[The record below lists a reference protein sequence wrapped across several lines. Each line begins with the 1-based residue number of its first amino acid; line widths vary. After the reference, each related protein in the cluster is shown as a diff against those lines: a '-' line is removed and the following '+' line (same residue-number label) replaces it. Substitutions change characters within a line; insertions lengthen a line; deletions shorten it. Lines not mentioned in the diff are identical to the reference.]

1 MDQDAIHQ
9 LTGQWNWQIWP
20 DNVYYLIY
28 CYYIKY
34 EPNSLFFSTPCTI
47 ALHSTSGTKD
57 KRSSW
62 ASGIFSCARSHRKLK
77 ALAVHVG
84 YHSTDYWDF
93 NCPIH
98 TTGLC
103 RRLGLT
109 RPLAMKKE
117 RFCVALAEAS
127 GRKPSMATQLQ
138 WQHPWYWYLQFNTKY
153 EEEASGFLFSTAG
166 EEWQSGTHLR
176 ISLNREQFKVSIGWV
191 QFN

>member
-1 MDQDAIHQ
+1 MFD
-9 LTGQWNWQIWP
+9 
-20 DNVYYLIY
+20 
-28 CYYIKY
+28 
-34 EPNSLFFSTPCTI
+34 
-47 ALHSTSGTKD
+47 
-57 KRSSW
+57 
-62 ASGIFSCARSHRKLK
+62 
-77 ALAVHVG
+77 
-84 YHSTDYWDF
+84 HSTDYWDF

-117 RFCVALAEAS
+117 RFCVVLAEAS

-138 WQHPWYWYLQFNTKY
+138 WQHPRYWYPQLNAKY

-191 QFN
+191 QFNWRWTQTAWTIAPGQSEPNAEGQASTLFNASSLLSHLKGKNK